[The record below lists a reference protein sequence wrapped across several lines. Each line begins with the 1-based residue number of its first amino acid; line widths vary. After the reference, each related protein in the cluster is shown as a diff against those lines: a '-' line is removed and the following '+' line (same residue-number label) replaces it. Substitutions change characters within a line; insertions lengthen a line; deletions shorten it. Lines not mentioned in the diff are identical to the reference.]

1 MVEITYHKE
10 GDLLVPDLYLEKEDY
25 ENDYII
31 GKYGHLRLEYL
42 KNYKKAEYT
51 IMFMN
56 KTLRKHTVE
65 TDKQAKQRFEI
76 LMKQMLERNP
86 IDENLKNTDPLKWT
100 GLMNNYKY
108 YVEEIIFKELLKFN
122 MRNPI
127 LNGTSH
133 NFIYYLHYYLFH
145 VVN

>member
-1 MVEITYHKE
+1 MVEINYHKE
-10 GDLLVPDLYLEKEDY
+10 GDFFVPGLYLEKENY

-42 KNYKKAEYT
+42 KNHKKAEYI

-56 KTLRKHTVE
+56 KTLRKHIVE
-65 TDKQAKQRFEI
+65 TDKQAKRKFDL
-76 LMKQMLERNP
+76 LMKQMLKKNP

-108 YVEEIIFKELLKFN
+108 IVEELILKEFVY
-122 MRNPI
+122 I
-127 LNGTSH
+127 
-133 NFIYYLHYYLFH
+133 
-145 VVN
+145 

>member
-10 GDLLVPDLYLEKEDY
+10 GDYFIPDLYLEKKNY

-42 KNYKKAEYT
+42 KNHKKAEYI

-56 KTLRKHTVE
+56 KTLRKHIVE
-65 TDKQAKQRFEI
+65 TDKQAKRRFEI

-86 IDENLKNTDPLKWT
+86 IDESLKNTAPLEWA
-100 GLMNNYKY
+100 GLMNNYKHC
-108 YVEEIIFKELLKFN
+108 VEEIKLKE
-122 MRNPI
+122 
-127 LNGTSH
+127 
-133 NFIYYLHYYLFH
+133 FIYI
-145 VVN
+145 